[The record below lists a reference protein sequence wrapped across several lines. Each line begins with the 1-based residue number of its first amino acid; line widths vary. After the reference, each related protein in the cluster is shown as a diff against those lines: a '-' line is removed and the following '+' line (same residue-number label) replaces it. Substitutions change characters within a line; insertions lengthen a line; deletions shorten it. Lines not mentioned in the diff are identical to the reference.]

1 MPIAKPQVRPAWA
14 QTAPVTEI
22 VDPGYEF
29 AAGGFPRSGVPP
41 VRQFL
46 NWVLN
51 YCTNGIRYLCRRG
64 ISDFDPVETYGLHD
78 VVRGDDNCL
87 YRSLTGQNIGNLP
100 SKSTVHWG
108 SLGFYC
114 RTAAEIDAGI
124 TPTNFEF
131 PELNVLRYGADNTG
145 HTSCDKAISDAVSV
159 ACPLVDSGGGAR
171 RVHFPAGQYLVTV
184 PIDLSNS
191 RINGTRAKDGLTI
204 TGESVGGTRVIGRT
218 GAGRPVFETTGSQW
232 LSIEDLTI
240 AVAPAGYSTVGIFQ
254 GLSRTLGET
263 QNQRFSRLVISMSD
277 DPTANGGA
285 GSVGI
290 WNFGAEENT
299 YDTLWIMAN
308 LPLMLTAHNPSTST
322 GFKTPASYQSLAG
335 SHSLGVCT
343 FTGECFFVAINRR
356 QPSIITEDTN
366 SMKFVNTYLSTT
378 GKGGANQSAWKVH
391 GSLTGVDF
399 NGLIE
404 EHARLLEV
412 FGTVIGARMR
422 ATFGGIENAATERI
436 LLQRGG
442 QGRLLNCD
450 FNVTDSV
457 SPARQLVLAIPM
469 TPNERISCYIQ
480 NCTFRVNCDQQ
491 FTTIQENV
499 LWNPN
504 TGNITIEAFR
514 IGNMPYRYTID
525 SNRTQEVAIPRTTCL
540 SSGGISPVE
549 IIRLVLPTVSAS
561 RNALSASI
569 SIEGIAH
576 IAGPDTGSMSCKF
589 IRAQVLVALSSVGAV
604 TLATDAQF
612 AGTSAN
618 TNAIGNDIT
627 SLTISAV
634 AGDGGRCVRIIAT
647 PVRSDGK
654 SDEVDFLGTARLY
667 WGGNESRAPRLQLPS

>member
-1 MPIAKPQVRPAWA
+1 MPIAKPQVRPVWA

-22 VDPGYEF
+22 VDPGDQF

-64 ISDFDPVETYGLHD
+64 ICDFDPVETYGLHD
-78 VVRGDDNCL
+78 IVRGDDNCL
-87 YRSLTGQNIGNLP
+87 YRSLTGPNIGNIP

-114 RTAAEIDAGI
+114 RTTAEIAAGV
-124 TPTNFEF
+124 TPINFEF
-131 PELNVLRYGADNTG
+131 PELDVLRYGADNTG
-145 HTSCDKAISDAVSV
+145 HTSCDKAISDALSV
-159 ACPLVDSGGGAR
+159 ACPLVGSGGSAR
-171 RVHFPAGQYLVTV
+171 RVHFPAGQYLVTT

-191 RINGTRAKDGLTI
+191 RTNGTRAKDGLMI
-204 TGESVGGTRVIGRT
+204 KGESVGGTRIIGRT
-218 GAGRPVFETTGSQW
+218 GAGRPVIETTGSQW

-240 AVAPAGYSTVGIFQ
+240 AVAPTGYSTVGIFQ

-299 YDTLWIMAN
+299 YDTLWITAN
-308 LPLMLTAHNPSTST
+308 LPLMFTAHNPSPNT
-322 GFKTPASYQSLAG
+322 GFKTPISYQLLAET
-335 SHSLGVCT
+335 HSLGVCT
-343 FTGECFFVAINRR
+343 FTGECFLVAINRR
-356 QPSIITEDTN
+356 QPSIVTEDTN

-378 GKGGANQSAWKVH
+378 GKGGTNQSAWKVH

-404 EHARLLEV
+404 EHARLLEI

-422 ATFGGIENAATERI
+422 VTFGGIENAATERI

-442 QGRLLNCD
+442 QGRLSNCD
-450 FNVTDSV
+450 FNMTDSV
-457 SPARQLVLAIPM
+457 SPARQLVSAIPM

-480 NCTFRVNCDQQ
+480 NCTFKVSCDQQ

-514 IGNMPYRYTID
+514 TAGMPYRYTID
-525 SNRTQEVAIPRTTCL
+525 SNRTQEVAIPQTTCL
-540 SSGGISPVE
+540 SRSGAYSAEVIEVE
-549 IIRLVLPTVSAS
+549 LPTVSANG
-561 RNALSASI
+561 NALSASI
-569 SIEGIAH
+569 FIEGMAQLF
-576 IAGPDTGSMSCKF
+576 GSNTGNISCKF
-589 IRAQVLVALSSVGAV
+589 IRAQVSLAVNSVGAV
-604 TLATDAQF
+604 TVATDAVF

-618 TNAIGNDIT
+618 TFGGENDLT
-627 SLTISAV
+627 SLSISAV
-634 AGDGGRCVRIIAT
+634 AGGGGRRVRVVIT
-647 PVRSDGK
+647 PTRLHANDDKVG
-654 SDEVDFLGTARLY
+654 FLGTARLY
-667 WGGNESRAPRLQLPS
+667 WNGNESRAPRLLSPN